1 MPTRHSTLF
10 VQGTHGGVGNFEVV
24 VRRLAGG
31 GAAHFWRDNDSAQLP
46 WIASGIAFGS
56 ADDVYSLS
64 IVQSNFGS
72 SGNLEAVALEGSQLV
87 HHWRDDGGSWR
98 WQART
103 FLPGSVPVME
113 SVAMIQSSHGS
124 TGNFEVVAPVAAAG
138 GGGLAHWARDNDA
151 AGLPW
156 SAPTF
161 FAAGAVNAVAM
172 LQSNFGPAGNLELVV
187 RCGDHLEHY
196 FRDDGATWA
205 WHGPT
210 PIAGTTGVSGQ
221 HAVLQSS
228 LGGVGN
234 FELVTPMAGGGL
246 AHWWRDNDDSL
257 LPWHGPTLFGIGSV
271 DAVGLTQS
279 NFGGGNLEVVARVG
293 GELVHYWRD
302 SETLEWVGPQLIY
315 DEALLDP
322 SMAGTSSV
330 DYKPPIVAI
339 HAALARTGKL
349 AMWGNADFDAAT
361 GVEGVLN
368 LESGAAFIP
377 PEHHHLFC
385 SGHAA
390 QPDGRILIMG
400 GHIGGLTGV
409 HVFDPTD
416 DSFVHVT
423 DMAAGRWYPTCTA
436 LPNGQVL
443 TMSGTMGSGGPV
455 SSTAP
460 VNNSLQVFDPV
471 AGLQPSVPLPSP
483 FSSFFP
489 ADFPTIDLYP
499 FVYVLPSGVLLV
511 HSRNVTRFYD
521 WTTGVW
527 SPVELPL
534 VYPHSR
540 TYPGQGSSVLLPL
553 RPSEI
558 PPYRARGLVIGGG
571 GSDPQ
576 DLQVSTPA
584 TNTVEILDLSD
595 PSPGWRFTAPM
606 AAPRVMP
613 DATLL
618 PDGTVLVTGGSAT
631 GRSDMG
637 IDPVLLV
644 EQFEPTSETWTQ
656 LASMHTP
663 RSYHSIAILLP
674 NGKVLIGGKD
684 ALFNLPPY
692 DYPEHR
698 LEVFSPPY
706 LFRGPPPLLS
716 GVPAV
721 VGFNTNFTVDAS
733 QLIQTAVL
741 MRPGS
746 VTHSFNM
753 DQRLVEL
760 MILGQSG
767 SQLSLQAP
775 PTPNIAPPGVYMLF
789 VLNGEGVPAHAAFM
803 ELVA

>member
-1 MPTRHSTLF
+1 MPTRHSTFF

-24 VRRLAGG
+24 IPRLAGG
-31 GAAHFWRDNDSAQLP
+31 GATHFWRDNDAALLP

-56 ADDVYSLS
+56 GDDVYSVS
-64 IVQSNFGS
+64 IVQGNFGS
-72 SGNLEAVALEGSQLV
+72 SGNVEAVALEGSQLV

-103 FLPGSVPVME
+103 FLPGSVPVGD

-124 TGNFEVVAPVAAAG
+124 MGNYEVVAPVAAAG
-138 GGGLAHWARDNDA
+138 SGGLAHWARDNDA

-161 FAAGAVNAVAM
+161 FGAGAVNAVAM

-187 RCGDHLEHY
+187 RSGSHLEHY

-205 WHGPT
+205 WQGPT
-210 PIAGTTGVSGQ
+210 PIAGTAGVSGQ

-228 LGGVGN
+228 LGGIGN

-246 AHWWRDNDDSL
+246 GHWWRDNDDPL
-257 LPWHGPTLFGIGSV
+257 LPWHGPTLFGLGSV
-271 DAVGLTQS
+271 DAVGLVQS
-279 NFGGGNLEVVARVG
+279 SFGGGNLEVVARMG
-293 GELVHYWRD
+293 GKLVHYWRN
-302 SETLEWVGPQLIY
+302 SETLEWVGPLQIF
-315 DEALLDP
+315 DNVPLDP
-322 SMAGTSSV
+322 VTAGASSV

-349 AMWGNADFDAAT
+349 AMWGNADFDATA
-361 GVEGVLN
+361 GVEAVMD
-368 LESGAAFIP
+368 LESGSAFIP
-377 PEHHHLFC
+377 LEHHHLFC

-390 QPDGRILIMG
+390 LPDGRVVIMG
-400 GHIGGLTGV
+400 GHMDGITGV
-409 HVFDPTD
+409 HIFHPTN
-416 DSFVHVT
+416 DSFEHVT
-423 DMAAGRWYPTCTA
+423 EMAAGRWYPSCTA

-455 SSTAP
+455 SPTAP

-489 ADFPTIDLYP
+489 AEFPTIDLYP
-499 FVYVLPSGVLLV
+499 FVYVLPSGALLV

-521 WTTGVW
+521 WATGVW
-527 SPVELPL
+527 SSVELPL
-534 VYPHSR
+534 VSPHSR

-553 RPSEI
+553 RPTDV
-558 PPYRARGLVIGGG
+558 PPYRARVLVIGGG
-571 GSDPQ
+571 GADPQ
-576 DLQVSTPA
+576 ALQVSTPA
-584 TNTVEILDLSD
+584 TNTVEILDLGEQ
-595 PSPGWRFTAPM
+595 PPAWRFTASM

-644 EQFEPTSETWTQ
+644 EQFDATTESWTQ

-663 RSYHSIAILLP
+663 RSYHSTSILLP
-674 NGKVLIGGKD
+674 SGKVLIGGKD
-684 ALFNLPPY
+684 FLFNLPPY

-698 LEVFSPPY
+698 LEAFSPPY
-706 LFRGPPPLLS
+706 LFRGPQPVLS
-716 GVPAV
+716 GVPAA
-721 VGFNTNFTVDAS
+721 VGFDTAFTVQAS
-733 QLIQTAVL
+733 HPIPTAVL
-741 MRPGS
+741 IRPGS

-753 DQRLVEL
+753 EQRLVEL
-760 MILGQSG
+760 TVLGQSG

-775 PTPNIAPPGVYMLF
+775 PTASIAPPGAYMLF
-789 VLNGEGVPAHAAFM
+789 VLNEQGVPGQAAFLR
-803 ELVA
+803 LVA